1 VLTGKHAREKRR
13 KKENKYKQHSRVRDD
28 MDPLDELLLKAE
40 RANNPEKFK
49 EEEAEA
55 RRREQRR
62 VLPHNCYALTVTVG
76 AATIFVEPVPD
87 CNRGCRTCALY
98 NRIRDE
104 YEYPGVEEID
114 PYDPGT
120 FGFIEAGVVLG
131 AHGVDGVIK
140 VRATS
145 EIGEE
150 ALSYPG
156 LRHMKVRAA
165 CEGCGCRKVSRGAS
179 LTSALLWCLVCRRGT
194 GDTLVR

>member
-1 VLTGKHAREKRR
+1 
-13 KKENKYKQHSRVRDD
+13 

-62 VLPHNCYALTVTVG
+62 VVPHDLLCTHKITVG
-76 AATIFVEPVPD
+76 AATTIFVEPVPD

-165 CEGCGCRKVSRGAS
+165 CEGWVAGRSVEGYF
-179 LTSALLWCLVCRRGT
+179 LTSALSCGVWCAGEESAVPSSVEHDG
-194 GDTLVR
+194 GPADAG